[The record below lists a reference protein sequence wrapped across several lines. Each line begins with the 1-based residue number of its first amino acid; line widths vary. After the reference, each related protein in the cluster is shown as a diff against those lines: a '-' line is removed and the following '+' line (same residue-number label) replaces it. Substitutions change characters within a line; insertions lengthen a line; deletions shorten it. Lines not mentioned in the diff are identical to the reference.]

1 MMSQAEPAG
10 AEKRPGRLRL
20 GLRRS
25 GRLIFGFLDFLDLL
39 VFAVIAVLA
48 AGALVIGLW
57 ENPSVRPWLIGI
69 LVAAPVLLTLRG
81 RSD

>member
-1 MMSQAEPAG
+1 M
-10 AEKRPGRLRL
+10 RL

-25 GRLIFGFLDFLDLL
+25 GRLVLGFLDFLALL
-39 VFAVIAVLA
+39 VFAMIAVFA
-48 AGALVIGLW
+48 AGALVVGLW

-69 LVAAPVLLTLRG
+69 LVAAPLLLTLRG